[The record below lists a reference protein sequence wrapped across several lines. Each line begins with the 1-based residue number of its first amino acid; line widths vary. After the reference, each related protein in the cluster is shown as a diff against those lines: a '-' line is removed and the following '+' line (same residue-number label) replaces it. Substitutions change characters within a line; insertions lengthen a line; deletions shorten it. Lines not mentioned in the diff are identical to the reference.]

1 MMQKQAHLAGVLFS
15 TIFGFSFMFSKIAL
29 DHVSPMGLIAYRFLA
44 AWVVFELLRLT
55 GIIRIRFKKD
65 YLKPVLIVVLMQ
77 PILYFVFEAN
87 GLQRTTSSEAGMMIA
102 LIPIFATLLSAVMLK
117 EKPRLLQIGFI
128 ILSVAGVL
136 FIQLSKL
143 GDGPSLEFIG
153 FFLLLGAV
161 LSAAFYNIAS
171 RSASKKLKPEELT
184 YFMMLSGAI
193 AFNLFYVI
201 ELLIKGDIAAYM
213 TTLGKVE
220 LVLPIL
226 YLGVVASIGGF
237 FLVNLALSR
246 LPAHVTSIYANLAT
260 IVAIIAGALLLDETI
275 HVYHI
280 IGSAMIIIG
289 VYGTVR
295 FNRIRTKRH
304 PG

>member
-1 MMQKQAHLAGVLFS
+1 MQKQAHLAGVLFS

-29 DHVSPMGLIAYRFLA
+29 DHVSPLGLIAYRFLA

-65 YLKPVLIVVLMQ
+65 HLKPVLTVVLLQ
-77 PILYFVFEAN
+77 PILYFVLEAN

-102 LIPIFATLLSAVMLK
+102 LIPIFATLMSAVMLK
-117 EKPRLLQIGFI
+117 EKPRLLQILFI
-128 ILSVAGVL
+128 ILSVAGVM

-143 GDGPSLEFIG
+143 GDGPRLEFIG

-171 RSASKKLKPEELT
+171 RSASRRLKPEELT
-184 YFMMLSGAI
+184 YYMMLSGAL
-193 AFNLFYVI
+193 AFNVFYVI
-201 ELLIKGDIAAYM
+201 ELLIQGDIAAYM

-260 IVAIIAGALLLDETI
+260 IVAIIAGALLLDEMI
-275 HVYHI
+275 YGYHI

-295 FNRIRTKRH
+295 FNRIQTKRH

>member
-1 MMQKQAHLAGVLFS
+1 MQKQAHLAGVLFS

>member
-1 MMQKQAHLAGVLFS
+1 MQKQAHLAGVLFS

-29 DHVSPMGLIAYRFLA
+29 DHVSPLGLIAYRFLA

-55 GIIRIRFKKD
+55 GIIRIRFKTD
-65 YLKPVLIVVLMQ
+65 HLKPVLTVVLLQ
-77 PILYFVFEAN
+77 PILYFVLEAN

-102 LIPIFATLLSAVMLK
+102 LIPIFATLMSAVMLK
-117 EKPRLLQIGFI
+117 EKPRLLQILFI
-128 ILSVAGVL
+128 ILSVAGVM

-143 GDGPSLEFIG
+143 GDGPRLEFIG

-171 RSASKKLKPEELT
+171 RSASRRLKPEELT
-184 YFMMLSGAI
+184 YYMMLSGAL
-193 AFNLFYVI
+193 AFNVFYVI
-201 ELLIKGDIAAYM
+201 ELLIQGDIAAYM

-260 IVAIIAGALLLDETI
+260 IVAIIAGALLLDEMI
-275 HVYHI
+275 YGYHI

-295 FNRIRTKRH
+295 FNRIQTKRH